1 MTNYDILKEYEAHK
15 TPVPSYQEYL
25 ESESHCA
32 VYSEVNES
40 LKEENQQLKTQIAKL
55 TEIVGVLP
63 SNHSVGNLGYRI
75 KNQRH
80 EINNRL
86 KEIDKL
92 KKLLKDLRDEAD
104 GALQAIQKDCESDD
118 FSIFQ
123 YPEVQYFY
131 DILTKIDNAT
141 GEK

>member
-1 MTNYDILKEYEAHK
+1 M
-15 TPVPSYQEYL
+15 
-25 ESESHCA
+25 
-32 VYSEVNES
+32 NES

-55 TEIVGVLP
+55 TEIIGVLP

-92 KKLLKDLRDEAD
+92 KKLLKECFDWFTWYQIDVITGRPYIEDWKKKGRDL
-104 GALQAIQKDCESDD
+104 Q
-118 FSIFQ
+118 
-123 YPEVQYFY
+123 
-131 DILTKIDNAT
+131 TKIDNAIR
-141 GEK
+141 EK